1 MSELILIIGNKNYS
15 SWSLRPWIFMKH
27 FQLEF
32 TEKWMALFT
41 ETTDAQLASYF
52 SNDKVPILMDDSL
65 QVWDTLAILEYLSEN
80 YLTGQGWPAE
90 KNARAFARSVSAEMH
105 SSFTDLRNELPMNC
119 RQKFCNFKLSA
130 SVQNDIQR
138 IKDIWQ
144 KCKTEYGSGG
154 DWLFGEYSIADAMFA
169 PVVLRFDGYDVP
181 LNAMEKAYVECVI
194 QHPNMQQWIV
204 AGKQEKEII
213 EMNEVTV

>member
-1 MSELILIIGNKNYS
+1 
-15 SWSLRPWIFMKH
+15 MKH

-32 TEKWMALFT
+32 TEKWIALFT

-52 SNDKVPILMDDSL
+52 SNDKVPILVDDGL

-90 KNARAFARSVSAEMH
+90 KNARALARSVSAEMH

-119 RQKFCNFKLSA
+119 RKKFRHFKLSA
-130 SVQNDIQR
+130 GVQNDIQR

-194 QHPNMQQWIV
+194 QHPNMQQWIA

-213 EMNEVTV
+213 EIDEVTV